1 MSKMRNP
8 PTDQHKTILTLNQLN
23 GFWLLRSITE
33 TTCLNQKL
41 AGTLINRFP
50 KPLSVLIENINMS
63 LIWNVGTEKARTV
76 PIQIYRG
83 KVVTRPLLEM
93 AEIRANCELSGKVM
107 KWQFVINRDI
117 NNYSQYKY
125 EFIRDSE

>member
-1 MSKMRNP
+1 MSKKRIS
-8 PTDQHKTILTLNQLN
+8 PTDLHKTVLTLKHLS
-23 GFWLLRSITE
+23 GFWKLRSITE
-33 TTCLNQKL
+33 TTYLNQKL

-50 KPLSVLIENINMS
+50 KPLSVLIENVNMS
-63 LIWNVGTEKARTV
+63 LIWNVGTENARTV

-93 AEIRANCELSGKVM
+93 AEVRANCELSGKVM
-107 KWQFVINRDI
+107 KWQFVINRDT